1 MMSVVSR
8 RKLLGIFYII
18 QIMGILVILFFGMI
32 LTPFLLRFLQKCIFQ
47 PVDSLEKGI
56 REIEKGN
63 LEVQI
68 PNTDTSEELHH
79 LDRSL

>member
-32 LTPFLLRFLQKCIFQ
+32 LTPFLLRFLQKLYFSAGGL
-47 PVDSLEKGI
+47 PGKGI

-63 LEVQI
+63 LEVQD
-68 PNTDTSEELHH
+68 PEY
-79 LDRSL
+79 RYQ